1 MASTKTYNSVM
12 LEQEA
17 SSKEHS
23 MGKIIEPFSPWIV
36 VQERWLIYNLAF
48 LKNEKKK
55 KTLKLCLLPPRADF
69 LRGTKVSS
77 ADCRRP
83 TAPGK
88 ATASLPA
95 YIARSRSPPSY
106 NEATSPLPTPPLRLR
121 SFCGACRLDCRNHF
135 PRPRSSSHHR
145 DGSRAANERARAA
158 AGQPS
163 RRAVASRRQVISV
176 RPNAFTFTFVLSACA
191 GAQAATDG
199 RRIHG
204 DVVRFGCEENVF
216 VATALV
222 DMYGKCGE
230 IGSAEEMFDGMPE
243 RGTAGFNAMISGYVM
258 NGKCEKAIFVF
269 SQMLEAGVQY
279 DAMTMVSILQAC
291 ASLGALQKGRW
302 VHEQIMR
309 TRMEINMH
317 VGSALISMY
326 ARCGSIKE
334 SREIFDAMPKADTIS
349 WTAIICGYGMHGLA
363 EDAESLFIQMVES
376 GLSPDSVTF
385 IGVLSG
391 FSHKR
396 MVDKGHQYFQK
407 MTDEYHIKPTLEHYS
422 CMVDMLGRAGRLNE
436 AEEFV
441 GKMDMEPDAGLWGGL
456 LNACKIY
463 MNVEMGERVLEK
475 VLRIDPGNAGW
486 YVLMSNIYATSRC
499 WDGVARMRLLMK
511 GRKVQKHPGCSSIE
525 IGGQIH
531 TFLVFDKS
539 HPKSDHIYKLIMD
552 LEERMRAEGYIP
564 ETNCVLA
571 NVDEKAKEDMLCG
584 HSERLAIAFG
594 ILSTAEG
601 EVLRVIKNLRVCVDC
616 HTATKF
622 ISKIVKREIIVRDS
636 KRFHHFRDGVCS
648 CGDYW

>member
-1 MASTKTYNSVM
+1 MRTPSTGGKLALYRRTRELHHTFHLPKLHLDHFSTFAQNSPKCHQIPAKEITLKTLLVQLQDRSFS
-12 LEQEA
+12 LCLPQLHA
-17 SSKEHS
+17 
-23 MGKIIEPFSPWIV
+23 KIIKIPLSTHPFLLT
-36 VQERWLIYNLAF
+36 RLAHAYLSSSCFYPAWQILTKF
-48 LKNEKKK
+48 LQ
-55 KTLKLCLLPPRADF
+55 
-69 LRGTKVSS
+69 
-77 ADCRRP
+77 
-83 TAPGK
+83 
-88 ATASLPA
+88 
-95 YIARSRSPPSY
+95 
-106 NEATSPLPTPPLRLR
+106 TPPLFLWNETIKALSRNGFFAESIDVYNSMISR
-121 SFCGACRLDCRNHF
+121 S
-135 PRPRSSSHHR
+135 
-145 DGSRAANERARAA
+145 
-158 AGQPS
+158 
-163 RRAVASRRQVISV
+163 VW
-176 RPNAFTFTFVLSACA
+176 PNAFTFTFVLSACA
-191 GAQAATDG
+191 GTQAAADG

-204 DVVRFGCEENVF
+204 DIVRFGCEENVF

-326 ARCGSIKE
+326 SRCGSIKE

-396 MVDKGHQYFQK
+396 MVDKGHLYFQK

-539 HPKSDHIYKLIMD
+539 HPKSEHIYKLIMD

-622 ISKIVKREIIVRDS
+622 ISKIVKREIIVRDL

-648 CGDYW
+648 CGDYCPVVLSLRLTHKSLFVKHF